1 MQEKN
6 QEKVKKK
13 HRSKKIVVKKTIKL
27 SKLGSRKKVIT
38 KVKEMII
45 EDDIKVRKYEV
56 EYWKGIKSNVRS
68 EII

>member
-56 EYWKGIKSNVRS
+56 EYWKGNKSNVRS